1 MGIAAAYA
9 HLILFFADDKAWHA
23 LLDNQ
28 NVDAT
33 VAFGRVGLR
42 NNQIHRGGI
51 PIGNPIFS
59 AVEQVVVAHVNG
71 TRLLGGGV
79 GTGLGLA

>member
-42 NNQIHRGGI
+42 NNQIH
-51 PIGNPIFS
+51 
-59 AVEQVVVAHVNG
+59 
-71 TRLLGGGV
+71 
-79 GTGLGLA
+79 